1 LTGRLGVA
9 TLAVKQPQSAS
20 GRRVLALGDHLMR
33 RGFLATAALLTSSAF
48 SAVAYA
54 ESFKCPHVGGNLV
67 FAQEANINTLDQMT
81 SSTISTRN
89 IAMNIYESLM
99 TRDENNRPILELAQA
114 MEEAPN
120 HLTYTF
126 KLRQG
131 IHFHNGKPLTSAD
144 VVASFDR
151 YAKVGNQRSTLDNV
165 ENWTAPDAST
175 FVIHMKKVQPTFIE
189 ALSSFSVPIVII
201 PAENRDVPAQ
211 QLTQPIGT
219 GPYQLVESVPGS
231 AVKLKRFDGYQ
242 PNTSFQERTGF
253 GGYKQACLDTVTFR
267 IVTEPG
273 ARVAGLRTGELQGV
287 EDLPSTSLQDLK
299 QDKHITILPLK
310 KWWIQ
315 IANPNTSNPPTDKL
329 LVRKAIQAA
338 LDMDE
343 IMDAASDGNYQLNVG
358 FQYPNQ
364 PDYTDSGKET
374 YNLHDPDLAKK
385 YLAQAGYQGEPVVL
399 LTNKDYPPMY
409 NSALVMQQQLQA
421 VGVNAQMKVVDW
433 PTSVQMMQN
442 TTEGWNFHFTGWGTQ
457 PALGALATMQF
468 LVMPNATYKPLGG
481 KDDPDVLAAWSD
493 MNTAPTVEGRR
504 RAYALMQKLVLE
516 RVYAVPFGSFTKVQ
530 AVRSNVG
537 GFVPFRIP
545 RMANVWLSQ

>member
-1 LTGRLGVA
+1 MKFGRLAQFG
-9 TLAVKQPQSAS
+9 LAACVIS
-20 GRRVLALGDHLMR
+20 
-33 RGFLATAALLTSSAF
+33 TAGAAH
-48 SAVAYA
+48 ADP
-54 ESFKCPHVGGNLV
+54 FKCPHVGGD
-67 FAQEANINTLDQMT
+67 FIFGQEANINTLDQMT

-99 TRDENNRPILELAQA
+99 TRDENNHPILELAEA
-114 MEEAPN
+114 MLEAPD

-131 IHFHNGKPLTSAD
+131 IHFHNGKAMTSAD

-165 ENWTAPDAST
+165 DHWDAPDATT
-175 FVIHMKKVQPTFIE
+175 FVIHMKNIQPTFIE

-201 PAENRDVPAQ
+201 PAESRDVPAQ

-219 GPYQLVESVPGS
+219 GPYQLVQATPGS
-231 AVKLKRFDGYQ
+231 MVKLKRFDGYK

-253 GGYKQACLDTVTFR
+253 GGYKQACFDTVTFR
-267 IVTEPG
+267 IVTEGG
-273 ARVAGLRTGELQGV
+273 ARVAGLKTGELQGV
-287 EDLPSTSLQDLK
+287 EDVPSNAIPDLK
-299 QDKHITILPLK
+299 NDKNITILPLK
-310 KWWIQ
+310 NWWIQ
-315 IANPNTSNPPTDKL
+315 IANPNTSNPPTDNL

-343 IMDAASDGNYQLNVG
+343 VMDAASDGNYQLNVG

-364 PDYTDSGKET
+364 PDYTDAGKET
-374 YNLHDPDLAKK
+374 YNLHNPELAKK
-385 YLAQAGYQGEPVVL
+385 YLSQAGYQGEPVVL

-421 VGVNAQMKVVDW
+421 VGINAQMKVVDW
-433 PTSVQMMQN
+433 PTSVQMQQN
-442 TTEGWNFHFTGWGTQ
+442 TTEGWNFFFTGWGTQ

-468 LVMPNATYKPLGG
+468 LVQPNATYKPKDG
-481 KDDPDVLAAWSD
+481 KDDPDVLAAWKD
-493 MNTAPTVEGRR
+493 MNTLPTEQGRQDAFAR
-504 RAYALMQKLVLE
+504 MQKLVLE
-516 RVYAVPFGSFTKVQ
+516 RVYAVPLGSFTKVQ
-530 AVRSNVG
+530 ATRSNVN

-545 RMANVWLSQ
+545 RMTNVWFNH

>member
-1 LTGRLGVA
+1 MSRRRLTRYSLLAGLVLGV
-9 TLAVKQPQSAS
+9 
-20 GRRVLALGDHLMR
+20 
-33 RGFLATAALLTSSAF
+33 TAAH
-48 SAVAYA
+48 A
-54 ESFKCPHVGGNLV
+54 EPFKCPRTGGHFV
-67 FAQEANINTLDQMT
+67 FGQEANINTLDQMT

-219 GPYQLVESVPGS
+219 GPYQLVQSVPGS
-231 AVKLKRFDGYQ
+231 MVKLKRFDGYK

-253 GGYKQACLDTVTFR
+253 GGYKQACFDTVTFR

-273 ARVAGLRTGELQGV
+273 ARVAGLRTGELQGI
-287 EDLPSTSLQDLK
+287 EDLPATSIPDLK
-299 QDKHITILPLK
+299 NDKAITILPLK
-310 KWWIQ
+310 NWWI
-315 IANPNTSNPPTDKL
+315 
-329 LVRKAIQAA
+329 
-338 LDMDE
+338 
-343 IMDAASDGNYQLNVG
+343 
-358 FQYPNQ
+358 
-364 PDYTDSGKET
+364 
-374 YNLHDPDLAKK
+374 
-385 YLAQAGYQGEPVVL
+385 
-399 LTNKDYPPMY
+399 
-409 NSALVMQQQLQA
+409 
-421 VGVNAQMKVVDW
+421 
-433 PTSVQMMQN
+433 
-442 TTEGWNFHFTGWGTQ
+442 
-457 PALGALATMQF
+457 
-468 LVMPNATYKPLGG
+468 
-481 KDDPDVLAAWSD
+481 
-493 MNTAPTVEGRR
+493 
-504 RAYALMQKLVLE
+504 
-516 RVYAVPFGSFTKVQ
+516 
-530 AVRSNVG
+530 
-537 GFVPFRIP
+537 
-545 RMANVWLSQ
+545 

>member
-1 LTGRLGVA
+1 
-9 TLAVKQPQSAS
+9 
-20 GRRVLALGDHLMR
+20 MR
-33 RGFLATAALLTSSAF
+33 RALAASFGAIATILATTAASRADT
-48 SAVAYA
+48 
-54 ESFKCPHVGGNLV
+54 FKCPVTGGDLI

-99 TRDENNRPILELAQA
+99 TRDENNHPILELAES
-114 MEEAPN
+114 MTEAPD

-131 IHFHNGKPLTSAD
+131 IHFHNGKPMTSAD

-165 ENWTAPDAST
+165 DRWDAPDADT

-211 QLTQPIGT
+211 QLTKPIGT
-219 GPYQLVESVPGS
+219 GPFELVESVPGS
-231 AVKLKRFDGYQ
+231 YVKLKRFDGYK

-273 ARVAGLRTGELQGV
+273 ARVAGLKTGELQAS
-287 EDLPSTSLQDLK
+287 EDLPAKSAADLK
-299 QDKHITILPLK
+299 GDKNIVILPLK
-310 KWWIQ
+310 NWWIQ
-315 IANPNTSNPPTDKL
+315 IANPNTSNPPTDNL
-329 LVRKAIQAA
+329 MVRKAIQAA

-364 PDYTDSGKET
+364 PDYTDAGKET
-374 YNLHDPDLAKK
+374 YNLHNAALAKK
-385 YLAQAGYQGEPVVL
+385 YLAEGGYKGEPVVL
-399 LTNKDYPPMY
+399 LTNKDYPSMY

-421 VGVNAQMKVVDW
+421 VGINAQMKVVDW

-442 TTEGWNFHFTGWGTQ
+442 STEGWNFLFTGWGTQ

-468 LVMPNATYKPLGG
+468 LVEPNATYKPKDG
-481 KDDPDVLAAWSD
+481 KDDPDMLAAWND
-493 MNTAPTVEGRR
+493 MNTLPTEKGRQDAFAR
-504 RAYALMQKLVLE
+504 MQKLVLE
-516 RVYAVPFGSFTKVQ
+516 RVYAIPFGSFTKVQ
-530 AVRSNVG
+530 AVRANVH

-545 RMANVWLSQ
+545 RMSNVWITH